1 MKYGRNCLSYPAQL
15 PVLNGRKCSA
25 TFHESSNISFNISYL
40 DYYYNLISLIRHASQ
55 PFIVNRHKYI
65 PTFLNQA

>member
-25 TFHESSNISFNISYL
+25 TFHEKSNISFNISYL
-40 DYYYNLISLIRHASQ
+40 VYYYNLKSLISKAC
-55 PFIVNRHKYI
+55 I
-65 PTFLNQA
+65 PTLHS